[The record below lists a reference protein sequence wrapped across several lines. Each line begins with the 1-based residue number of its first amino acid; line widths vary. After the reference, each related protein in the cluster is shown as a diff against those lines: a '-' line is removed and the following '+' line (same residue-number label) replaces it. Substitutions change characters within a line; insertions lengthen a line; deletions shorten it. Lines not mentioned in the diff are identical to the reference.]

1 MKILNYLV
9 IIFICINTSVKADS
23 NKTLINALSRFGE
36 TKILK
41 KACEITFKPTNVTI
55 EKILKVI
62 KNNGLTILD
71 LQTKDANLE
80 DVFMSLTKN

>member
-1 MKILNYLV
+1 M
-9 IIFICINTSVKADS
+9 IIKFEKYP
-23 NKTLINALSRFGE
+23 NKKLINDLNKFGK
-36 TKILK
+36 TKIIK
-41 KACEITFKPTNVTI
+41 KVCEITFKPTNVTI